1 MKERPILFTAGRRPA
16 QRELMGTETRNLP
29 PYRPP
34 PSKTPPFRAGDTDGE
49 ARKGFPP
56 FRAIDRGGFDDY
68 ICSGA
73 RQMKKTFLYRLEAN
87 QETLQNATLWLDLC
101 RHLYNAALEQRISA
115 YRRQRQS
122 VSAHDQKKQLPD
134 LRAAF
139 PEYKGVGSQVLQDVL
154 ERLDRAYA
162 GFFRRVKNGNGKAGF
177 PRFKGRNRYDSFTL
191 KQAGWTLEGKYLTVK
206 KVGTFKLRLSR
217 PIEGTIK
224 TITIRRSASGT
235 WSAAFSCDG
244 VPEKPLPPTGKA
256 IGIDVGCESFL
267 TTSEGQTIDNPR
279 FFKRS
284 QAVLAMR
291 QRRLSQRMKGSKR
304 RAKARIL
311 VAKAHEKVRNQRRDF
326 HFKVTNYLLKG
337 NDTIYIE
344 KISSWNSSRALNRS
358 MRDVAWFEFF
368 NILRFKAEEA
378 GREVVEVPA
387 RDTTQLCAQCGTR
400 VPKDL
405 SVRIHSC
412 PQCGLTI
419 SRDRNAALNIY
430 RLGQSLQASLAPA

>member
-1 MKERPILFTAGRRPA
+1 
-16 QRELMGTETRNLP
+16 
-29 PYRPP
+29 
-34 PSKTPPFRAGDTDGE
+34 
-49 ARKGFPP
+49 
-56 FRAIDRGGFDDY
+56 
-68 ICSGA
+68 
-73 RQMKKTFLYRLEAN
+73 MKKSYLYRLQAN
-87 QETLQNATLWLDLC
+87 PQTVQRAENWLDLC
-101 RHLYNAALEQRISA
+101 RHLYNAALEQRITA
-115 YRRQRQS
+115 YRRGRHP
-122 VSAHDQKKQLPD
+122 VSQYDQKKELPG
-134 LRAAF
+134 LKAAF
-139 PEYKGVGSQVLQDVL
+139 PEYKEVGSQVLQGVV

-162 GFFRRVKNGNGKAGF
+162 GFFRRVKDGNGKAGF

-191 KQAGWTLEGKYLTVK
+191 TQAGWKLEGKYLTIR
-206 KVGTFKLRLSR
+206 KVGTFRLRLSR

-224 TITIRRSASGT
+224 TVTIRRSPADKWFAS
-235 WSAAFSCDG
+235 FSCDG
-244 VPEKPLPPTGKA
+244 VPEKPLPQTGKA
-256 IGIDVGCESFL
+256 VGIDVGCESFL
-267 TTSEGQTIDNPR
+267 TTSEGITVDNPR

-284 QAVLAMR
+284 AAVLAMR
-291 QRRLSQRMKGSKR
+291 QRRLSHRTKGSRR

-326 HFKVTNYLLKG
+326 HFKTANQLLKD

-344 KISSWNSSRALNRS
+344 KLHSWNSSRALNRS

-387 RDTTQLCAQCGTR
+387 RDTTQLCAQCGAR

-412 PQCGLTI
+412 PHCGLTI
-419 SRDRNAALNIY
+419 SRDRNAALNVY